1 MRCNSWRSVCG
12 WGTIYLFTLSL
23 IWLAPARLLAQQATS
38 EAVEKPTQAVEQ
50 TSPETPA
57 AAEQPAATP
66 ADSQAVPAE
75 KKETRGVGEARK
87 PIDTKATPAT
97 TNAKTKKKTKESASE
112 PLYEKEAGRD
122 KDRFDLDYAPS
133 DAPLVNDEEK
143 SVPFYKHWIF
153 WTVIGAVAVAGIVVG
168 VKYGV
173 DTSDSMTI
181 EVTR

>member
-1 MRCNSWRSVCG
+1 MRCNSWRSLCG

-23 IWLAPARLLAQQATS
+23 VWLTPARLLAQQAPS
-38 EAVEKPTQAVEQ
+38 EPEAQPALAVEQ
-50 TSPETPA
+50 VAPNAPA
-57 AAEQPAATP
+57 VAEQSAAPPAKTQTA
-66 ADSQAVPAE
+66 PAE
-75 KKETRGVGEARK
+75 KKETRGMGEARK
-87 PIDTKATPAT
+87 PIDAKATPAPT
-97 TNAKTKKKTKESASE
+97 STKIKKKTKESASE

-153 WTVIGAVAVAGIVVG
+153 WTIIGAVAVAGIVVG